1 MDSRTLGN
9 SGAVVSELALGT
21 MTFGAEADE
30 EVSHAILDAYV
41 EAGGTFVDTAD
52 VYSSGDSETIIGH
65 WLAAHPTDAAQVVIA
80 TKGRFP
86 MGDGPNDLGTSRR
99 HLLSALDASL
109 KRLGVEHIDLYQMH
123 AWDAVTPLDET
134 LRFLDDA
141 VRAGKISYYGFSNY
155 LGWQLTKAVA
165 RAAALGFTPPAT
177 LQPQYNLLVRDI
189 EHEIVPASLDAGIGL
204 LPWSPLAGGWLSG
217 KYVRDQPPT
226 GATRLGEDPT
236 RGMEAWEARNAD
248 ERTWTVLD
256 AVTSIATTHQ
266 VSASQVALAWL
277 SAQPAVSSVILG
289 ARTVAQLQDNLGA
302 AELVLTADELGQ
314 LTDASG
320 PRVDDYPYGVAGVAQ
335 RHRSLAGGR

>member
-1 MDSRTLGN
+1 MDYRTLGN
-9 SGAVVSELALGT
+9 SGAVVSSLALGT

-30 EVSHAILDAYV
+30 EVSHLILDAYV

-52 VYSSGDSETIIGH
+52 VYSSGDSETIIGR
-65 WLAAHPTDAAQVVIA
+65 WLAAHPTEAGQVVIA

-109 KRLGVEHIDLYQMH
+109 ERLGVEHIDLYQMH

-165 RAAALGFTPPAT
+165 RAAALGFTAPVT

-226 GATRLGEDPT
+226 GTTRLGEDPE
-236 RGMEAWEARNAD
+236 RGMEAWAARDAD

-256 AVTSIATTHQ
+256 AVTSIATAHR

-289 ARTVAQLQDNLGA
+289 ARTVTQLQDNLGA
-302 AELVLTADELGQ
+302 VELDLTADELGK
-314 LTDASG
+314 LTDASA
-320 PRVDDYPYGVAGVAQ
+320 PRIDDYPYGVAGVAQ